1 MSDKLS
7 ERRRKPVNDKFRG
20 FAIGHRPSTETNVI
34 SFASKTVLISG
45 GATGIGLATAHL
57 MAAHG
62 AAVALFDLDAA
73 RLAGAADALAAHGN
87 PVLTVVGD
95 VSSSA
100 DCDRAVRECGA
111 RFGGIDHLVH
121 CAGVYPEAL
130 VRDMSDADWQRLMG
144 INLNGTFYLCRAAQ
158 GALRDQGAVVLLA
171 SLAAHRG
178 SHAHAAYAATK
189 GAVLSFARSLALEL
203 APRVRVNTVSPGI
216 IATAMTRD
224 LLGQKGSQLL
234 ASTPLGRH
242 GSAEDIAGA
251 IAFLCSPLAA
261 FVTGETLQVNGGIY
275 LS

>member
-1 MSDKLS
+1 M
-7 ERRRKPVNDKFRG
+7 
-20 FAIGHRPSTETNVI
+20 I
-34 SFASKTVLISG
+34 SFDNQVVLITG

-57 MAAHG
+57 MARHG
-62 AAVALFDLDAA
+62 ARVALMDVDGAT
-73 RLAGAADALAAHGN
+73 LAGAAEALAAHGN
-87 PVLTVVGD
+87 AVLAITAD

-100 DCDRAVRECGA
+100 DCDRAVRECQA
-111 RFGGIDHLVH
+111 RFEGIDHLVH

-130 VRDMSDADWQRLMG
+130 VRDMSDADWQRLME

-158 GALRDQGAVVLLA
+158 AALRDGGSVVMLA

-189 GAVLSFARSLALEL
+189 GAILSFSRSLALEL
-203 APRVRVNTVSPGI
+203 APRVRVNAVSPGI

-224 LLGQKGSQLL
+224 LLGQKGAQLL
-234 ASTPLGRH
+234 ASTPLRRH
-242 GSAEDIAGA
+242 GSAEDVAGA